1 MARNKHPEQTV
12 QLILDTAAR
21 LFARQGY
28 DQTSLQDIIDAT
40 HLSKGAIYHHFTSK
54 LDILLRIADQIATV
68 NADTL
73 GEIRDRKGLT
83 GAEKLRELFRVA
95 VLQDYQQQLLGLMPC
110 LLDNPQFLAMLV
122 RSVLDDAAPHYVQPI
137 LEEGVADG
145 SIRTDSP
152 RELAQALLLLT
163 DLWVAPILQPV
174 PPEQVRSRCLLL
186 NQITRPFGFE
196 LMDEDL
202 IRQLEGYWRA

>member
-1 MARNKHPEQTV
+1 M
-12 QLILDTAAR
+12 
-21 LFARQGY
+21 
-28 DQTSLQDIIDAT
+28 
-40 HLSKGAIYHHFTSK
+40 
-54 LDILLRIADQIATV
+54 
-68 NADTL
+68 
-73 GEIRDRKGLT
+73 
-83 GAEKLRELFRVA
+83 
-95 VLQDYQQQLLGLMPC
+95 
-110 LLDNPQFLAMLV
+110 
-122 RSVLDDAAPHYVQPI
+122 LDDAAPHYVQPI